1 MTSAN
6 FEKAL
11 VALSNRKFFKNI
23 SISRGIEREALRS
36 SLNGV
41 ISKTLHPKSLG
52 SALTNPFIT
61 TDFAEALIEMVT
73 PTFDTVQG
81 LHSFLENLDFFVK
94 ENLDDEILWNA
105 SMTCELGDEK
115 QIQNAK

>member
-36 SLNGV
+36 NLNGV
-41 ISKTLHPKSLG
+41 ISKTRHPKSLG

-61 TDFAEALIEMVT
+61 TAFAEALIEMVT

-81 LHSFLENLDFFVK
+81 LHSFLENLDFF
-94 ENLDDEILWNA
+94 
-105 SMTCELGDEK
+105 EK
-115 QIQNAK
+115 SS

>member
-36 SLNGV
+36 NLNGV
-41 ISKTLHPKSLG
+41 ISKTPHPKSLG

-73 PTFDTVQG
+73 PTFDTVEG

-94 ENLDDEILWNA
+94 ENL
-105 SMTCELGDEK
+105 K
-115 QIQNAK
+115 